1 MTVWTERTGC
11 RISPLAV
18 LFNIRANR
26 CKPFNE
32 EKQFL
37 DALQAWII
45 DEDLHAPP
53 LLIDRMGLELFHR
66 LYSDIG
72 IRHLGEYLAVQ
83 ISAMLAF
90 FSQRLVFDPADGS
103 TSARVRP
110 ACRVNRLEHH
120 KQDSAVRNHYFKRKE
135 LISDRHI

>member
-32 EKQFL
+32 EKQLL

-53 LLIDRMGLELFHR
+53 LLIDRRGLELFHR

-90 FSQRLVFDPADGS
+90 LIKSVFSTLLTDRQ
-103 TSARVRP
+103 VRELGQ
-110 ACRVNRLEHH
+110 ACRVNRLE
-120 KQDSAVRNHYFKRKE
+120 
-135 LISDRHI
+135 